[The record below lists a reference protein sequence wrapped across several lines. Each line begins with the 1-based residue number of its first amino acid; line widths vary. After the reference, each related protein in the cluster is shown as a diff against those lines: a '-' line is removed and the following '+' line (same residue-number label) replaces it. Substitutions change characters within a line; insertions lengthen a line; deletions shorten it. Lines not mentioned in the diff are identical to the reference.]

1 MEQDKSN
8 PNDQL
13 PADNKAA
20 NDQVFGSSSEFFEQL
35 ENEVNGNVND
45 ELLNQFE
52 QQTIETGNESPV
64 KQEDPIEAT
73 PQPQNNLQGN
83 NNSNIDWEKRYKDSS
98 REAQKLSARVKE
110 LKPFEPLM
118 NVMRQDEGLVTHIKD
133 YLQNGGAPNK
143 SIKEELGLKEDFY
156 YDQNEALENPKSD
169 SAKVFNAHVDKAV
182 QSKVQQALSKKDNE
196 IKQQAAKKQMVQQAN
211 AFKEKHGL
219 DDEKMKEVLKKAYES
234 KLNLEDS
241 YYLLNKGQTKQNIA
255 NNVRNEVQ
263 QQMQNVRN
271 IPQSVS
277 QTNSADV
284 QTNPTDDV
292 FDTLL
297 GQDENVDNLFG

>member
-1 MEQDKSN
+1 
-8 PNDQL
+8 
-13 PADNKAA
+13 
-20 NDQVFGSSSEFFEQL
+20 
-35 ENEVNGNVND
+35 
-45 ELLNQFE
+45 
-52 QQTIETGNESPV
+52 
-64 KQEDPIEAT
+64 
-73 PQPQNNLQGN
+73 
-83 NNSNIDWEKRYKDSS
+83 
-98 REAQKLSARVKE
+98 
-110 LKPFEPLM
+110 M